1 MTEKSTNPFSLEGQL
16 GLITGGGTGIGF
28 GIAQAYVAQGA
39 RVVITGR
46 REELLVEA
54 VAQLGPMADYRVHDV
69 TQYDTTESLIESIEA
84 QYGPLTSL
92 VNNAG
97 NQVRK
102 PAEEITDE
110 EFNAVWHVH
119 VSGAFALSQ
128 EAARRMMAREG
139 GGSIIFM
146 ASMASLFGI
155 PYVLPYAAA
164 KTAHLGLVRT
174 LAAEWSGRGVR
185 VNAIAPGWIET
196 EMSRGAFK
204 EVPDR
209 LAKVM
214 GRTPMN
220 TLGKP
225 DDIGWAAVFLASE
238 EARWISGAVLPVDA
252 GRLVTTT
259 VSFSKHLPQRR

>member
-1 MTEKSTNPFSLEGQL
+1 MSDAPDPFNLAGHVA
-16 GLITGGGTGIGF
+16 LITGGGTGIGL
-28 GIAQAYVAQGA
+28 GVAQCFVSQGA
-39 RVVITGR
+39 QVVITGR
-46 REELLVEA
+46 REEVLRSA
-54 VAQLGPMADYRVHDV
+54 AAGLGERASYEVHDV
-69 TQYDTTESLIESIEA
+69 TEIDNAASLFDLAE
-84 QYGPLTSL
+84 QRHGPVTCL

-102 PAEEITDE
+102 AAEEVTDE
-110 EFNAVWHVH
+110 EFSSVWDVH
-119 VSGAFALSQ
+119 VRGAFALSQ
-128 EAARRMMAREG
+128 EAARRMMAREE

-146 ASMASLFGI
+146 ASMTSLFGI
-155 PYVLPYAAA
+155 PYVVPYATA

-196 EMSRGAFK
+196 EMSRGAFE

-209 LAKVM
+209 LVKVM

-225 DDIGWAAVFLASE
+225 DDIGWAAVFLASP
-238 EARWISGAVLPVDA
+238 AAKFITGTCLPVDGGA
-252 GRLVTTT
+252 AIG
-259 VSFSKHLPQRR
+259 F

>member
-1 MTEKSTNPFSLEGQL
+1 MSDNPDPFKLEDQVAV
-16 GLITGGGTGIGF
+16 ITGGGTGIGL
-28 GIAQAYVAQGA
+28 GVAQCFVSQGA
-39 RVVITGR
+39 QGVITGR
-46 REELLVEA
+46 RKEVLESA
-54 VAQLGPMADYRVHDV
+54 AAGLGERASYQVHDV
-69 TQYDTTESLIESIEA
+69 TETDTAGTLFDHAEERH
-84 QYGPLTSL
+84 GPVTCL

-102 PAEEITDE
+102 PSEEITDE

-225 DDIGWAAVFLASE
+225 DDIGWAAVFLASS
-238 EARWISGAVLPVDA
+238 AAKFITGTCIPVDGGA
-252 GRLVTTT
+252 AIG
-259 VSFSKHLPQRR
+259 F

>member
-1 MTEKSTNPFSLEGQL
+1 MSDNPDPFKLEDQVAV
-16 GLITGGGTGIGF
+16 ITGGGTGIGL
-28 GIAQAYVAQGA
+28 GVAQCFVSRGA
-39 RVVITGR
+39 QVVITGR
-46 REELLVEA
+46 RKEVLESAAAGLGELA
-54 VAQLGPMADYRVHDV
+54 SYQVHDV
-69 TQYDTTESLIESIEA
+69 TETDTVGALFDHAEERH
-84 QYGPLTSL
+84 GPVTCL

-196 EMSRGAFK
+196 EMSRSAFK

-225 DDIGWAAVFLASE
+225 DDIGWAAVFLASS
-238 EARWISGAVLPVDA
+238 AAKFITGTCIPVDGGA
-252 GRLVTTT
+252 AIG
-259 VSFSKHLPQRR
+259 F